1 MEFAFRPGFLNSRK
15 TGNLS
20 FFRFVLIFC
29 CMKFHPHPMKSH
41 SILLRVSMPYRC
53 LMSAVSLASL
63 FAAGNAL
70 AYKVERVCETTEA
83 TNKKP
88 SVSVCKTVLVKP
100 SPAAAKDDK
109 KEPPKAEKPA
119 AAGHH

>member
-1 MEFAFRPGFLNSRK
+1 
-15 TGNLS
+15 
-20 FFRFVLIFC
+20 
-29 CMKFHPHPMKSH
+29 MKPHA
-41 SILLRVSMPYRC
+41 ILPRASMPYRC

-70 AYKVERVCETTEA
+70 AYKVERVCKTTEA

-88 SVSVCKTVLVKP
+88 SVNVCKTVLVKA
-100 SPAAAKDDK
+100 SPTAAKDEK